1 MKLQEALVLLL
12 QGKSIRRTVWS
23 DPHRLRLSWKDSGGA
38 VVPLITLITGDI
50 MNDVPFD
57 EAVRQLVDAN
67 DWEVYQPKPQPPKPP
82 AAPSQKTDRY
92 ALRMAV
98 LPDRHTSDDEMR
110 VRIREIV
117 TALRDEISRRCKT
130 NGLLAVWRLFDV
142 VLGVIDV
149 Q

>member
-82 AAPSQKTDRY
+82 AAPSQKTDRH
-92 ALRMAV
+92 ALRVAL
-98 LPDRHTSDDEMR
+98 LPDSHTSDDETLVRLRELILLLRADMARR
-110 VRIREIV
+110 VKNRKFL
-117 TALRDEISRRCKT
+117 TLRRLLDVM
-130 NGLLAVWRLFDV
+130 LAVM
-142 VLGVIDV
+142 